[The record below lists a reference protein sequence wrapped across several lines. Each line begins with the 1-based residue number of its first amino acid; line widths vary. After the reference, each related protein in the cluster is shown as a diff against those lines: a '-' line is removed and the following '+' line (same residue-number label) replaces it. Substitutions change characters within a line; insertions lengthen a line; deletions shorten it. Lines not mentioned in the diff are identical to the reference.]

1 MNESYI
7 LVPGFDYHHLY
18 AINPGDIVADWR
30 EPTKTLSS
38 PTKPA
43 ILALHTDV
51 EGMLKSDDE
60 LTTLHGQLWTRFM
73 RFADT
78 AVGGG
83 GTVLDPAN
91 HFYERLDTIHLH
103 DYPTNEEATERSLHP
118 EVQSVMRSGFGRT
131 SVFMITGIKV
141 AEGFT
146 MRRPSLESR
155 ETKATITARLLGTE
169 ADPGLVEA
177 EAIIGGH
184 EPVVEEW
191 QPPADIVYA
200 YEVSTVHFEECL
212 SGPCQIHP
220 HVPRAGAALLHDK
233 KGEQRTEAADDY
245 AAYLKTLRERAA
257 DVFLAEQ
264 EGLRNLTGEMDVEV
278 VELTDGTEKCDVVMF
293 NTVPR

>member
-1 MNESYI
+1 MGNPNESYI
-7 LVPGFDYHHLY
+7 LVPGFDYHPHY

-38 PTKPA
+38 PTEPA
-43 ILALHTDV
+43 ILVLHTDV

-60 LTTLHGQLWTRFM
+60 LTTLHGQLWTRFL

-78 AVGGG
+78 AGGG
-83 GTVLDPAN
+83 EGTVLDPAN

-118 EVQSVMRSGFGRT
+118 
-131 SVFMITGIKV
+131 
-141 AEGFT
+141 
-146 MRRPSLESR
+146 PSLESR

-169 ADPGLVEA
+169 AGPGPEA
-177 EAIIGGH
+177 EAIIVGH
-184 EPVVEEW
+184 EPGVEEW

-212 SGPCQIHP
+212 SGPCQIQP

-233 KGEQRTEAADDY
+233 KGEQRTETADDC

-264 EGLRNLTGEMDVEV
+264 EGLRDMTGEMDVEV
-278 VELTDGTEKCDVVMF
+278 VELTDGIEKCDVVMF
-293 NTVPR
+293 NTVSR